1 MDTSP
6 FSIDANQPHMYGFR
20 LFYKVS
26 GETLAKDEVVQLV
39 VRLPFC
45 LYIPPCRYT
54 FIYPG
59 TDKLIGL
66 VPEKVWTEQSEGSIE
81 MKDELVMPD
90 KTVYL
95 SNAQIIT
102 DWIGASGA
110 SVQGL
115 KGQNMEFDKDPTGYF
130 RFTRL
135 TAEFDWEVPN
145 GFDPYGNDDERQN
158 GIVEQLSS
166 WTLDLANYIIDLYRT
181 VTGDGYIKRLS
192 HIVIDDLRIGIPD
205 NCSIR
210 KQERFTGDKFTY
222 KCGYHPFFFT
232 AHGIRP
238 AVVNKPGVIIDT
250 FRKSL
255 ERELPPETY
264 HLLEL
269 NAEVALDQR
278 DVKIAVIESF
288 TSLEVYVEQF
298 YYQKL
303 SSKMSATDIDCFLTS
318 GDNWRLKVR
327 LKEILN
333 KNGLKSVAEVDNK
346 LWQNWLKAHDK
357 RNDLIHHNI
366 EPSLEEAKEIADLN
380 KAVIRLLK
388 TL

>member
-1 MDTSP
+1 
-6 FSIDANQPHMYGFR
+6 MYGFL
-20 LFYKVS
+20 LFYTIS
-26 GETLAKDEVVQLV
+26 GETLVKDEVVQVV

-54 FIYPG
+54 FTYPR

-66 VPEKVWTEQSEGSIE
+66 VPEKVWTEHAEGSIE
-81 MKDELVMPD
+81 VREELVVPD

-95 SNAQIIT
+95 NNAQIIT
-102 DWIGASGA
+102 EWIGASGA
-110 SVQGL
+110 SIQGF
-115 KGQNMEFDKDPTGYF
+115 KGQNIELDKDPTGYF

-135 TAEFDWEVPN
+135 TTEFDWEVPN
-145 GFDPYGNDDERQN
+145 GFNPYDNNDDESQN
-158 GIVEQLSS
+158 GIIEQLSS
-166 WTLDLANYIIDLYRT
+166 RTLDIANYVIDLYRT
-181 VTGDGYIKRLS
+181 VTGDGYITRIS

-210 KQERFTGDKFTY
+210 KREKLTGDKFTY
-222 KCGYHPFFFT
+222 KCGYHPYLFS

-238 AVVNKPGVIIDT
+238 AIVNKPGVIINAL
-250 FRKSL
+250 RKSL
-255 ERELPPETY
+255 ERGLRPETY

-278 DVKIAVIESF
+278 DVKMATIESF
-288 TSLEVYVEQF
+288 TSLEVYIEHF

-303 SSKMSATDIDCFLTS
+303 SSKMSDTNIECLLTS

-327 LKEILN
+327 LKELL
-333 KNGLKSVAEVDNK
+333 KEHGLKSVAELDND
-346 LWQNWLKAHDK
+346 LWQKWLEAHNK
-357 RNDLIHHNI
+357 RSDLIHHNI
-366 EPSLEEAKEIADLN
+366 EPSLEEVKKIVELN